1 MELNF
6 NYNLIPIFLG
16 GVDFEGFLNGEF
28 NAKAIQLAYFT
39 NVETKK
45 MDRQGTEWE
54 EKFLKVVEDA
64 ERKLYFKHISLSYF
78 ASKTMD
84 NEFEK
89 NTERVK
95 PYFFV
100 TFVIMVLFW

>member
-16 GVDFEGFLNGEF
+16 GADFKGFMNGEF

-39 NVETKK
+39 TVETKK
-45 MDRQGTEWE
+45 MERQGSMWE
-54 EKFLKVVEDA
+54 ERFLEVVEEA
-64 ERKLYFKHISLSYF
+64 EQKLYFRHVSLSYF
-78 ASKTMD
+78 ASRTMD

-95 PYFFV
+95 PFFLV
-100 TFVIMVLFW
+100 TFLIMILFW